1 MKHHFDPHTGLPVDT
16 VDAMRREAAETAR
29 READEAARRGR
40 LSFDPYTGLPVDATA
55 GSGEVVNKNKRPLDS
70 EARTSTLDQA
80 IHEYAQDGWSCY
92 SKDAFSAYLSRESPF
107 GMGDF
112 VLFILLF
119 GILYF
124 FWRMMKG
131 KDRAKIVV
139 DESGTVSFEM
149 L

>member
-1 MKHHFDPHTGLPVDT
+1 MKHHFDPHTGLPVET

-29 READEAARRGR
+29 REAIETGYRSR
-40 LSFDPYTGLPVDATA
+40 LRFDPYTGLPMDVSA
-55 GSGEVVNKNKRPLDS
+55 GSGERVGQNKRPLDS
-70 EARTSTLDQA
+70 EVRTSTLNQA

-112 VLFILLF
+112 ILFILLF

-139 DESGTVSFEM
+139 DEFGTVSFEN